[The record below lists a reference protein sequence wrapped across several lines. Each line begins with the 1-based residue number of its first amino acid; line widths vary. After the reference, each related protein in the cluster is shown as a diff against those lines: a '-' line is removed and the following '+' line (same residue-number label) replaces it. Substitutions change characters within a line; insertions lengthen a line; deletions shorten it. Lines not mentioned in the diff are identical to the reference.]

1 MKKILVAIDGSEG
14 ALKAVDYVGRQFA
27 GTADMQITLFN
38 VSPGIPPELWDD
50 GHILSEEEKADRKK
64 VLDKWLNNQRLQLES
79 VFQPAVETLTKRGI
93 EAKQTKTKSA
103 SDTVRN
109 TPECILAEAKTGG
122 YLTLVIGRCGLHRT
136 AHTLLGST
144 VNRILNDGAEITTC
158 VVT

>member
-38 VSPGIPPELWDD
+38 VSPGVPLELWDD
-50 GHILSEEEKADRKK
+50 GHILSEEENADRKK
-64 VLDKWLNNQRLQLES
+64 VLDKWLNNQRLELES

-93 EAKQTKTKSA
+93 EAKQIETKSA
-103 SDTVRN
+103 SESVKN

-122 YLTLVIGRCGLHRT
+122 YLTLVMGRCGLHRT
-136 AHTLLGST
+136 AHALLGST
-144 VNRILNDGAEITTC
+144 VSKIINRGAEIATC
-158 VVT
+158 VVE